1 MTRKFYLFAVMTA
14 LFLLAPTSLRAGQ
27 SGKCGDNVTWTL
39 DDQGVLTIEGTGA
52 MTDYA
57 YLSPSP
63 WADSN
68 PKKVV
73 IADGITTIG
82 KYAFNNSSMLSSVTI
97 PNSVTKI
104 GEHAFEYCT
113 DLTSVDIPNSVTS
126 IEEGAFMLCTG
137 LTSVTISNSLTSIAE
152 QTFMHCFNLASV
164 TIPSS
169 VTKIG
174 QEAFAYCMG
183 LESIESLAETPPT
196 CGDNAFDN
204 ANRSCK
210 LSVPANSIEA
220 YKAAEGWKDFANIE
234 ALSGG
239 SQSGTWGSNIKW
251 TLDDQGVLTLE
262 GTGEMEDDYFSEA
275 PWLSLSFT
283 KLVIG
288 DGITKIGKNAFFG
301 CKELTSVTIPSS
313 VTTIDYYAFMECTGL
328 TSVTI
333 PCGVTSIVYAAFY
346 GCTGLTSV
354 TIPSSV
360 TSIGDGAFGQCT
372 GLTKIE
378 SLAETPPSCGDYVF
392 YHVDKENCVLT
403 VPANSVEAYK
413 AAEGWKEF
421 YSIISSGISS
431 VTKGN
436 NVSISASN
444 GVITVAGVAGNNAV
458 EVYSASGALV
468 YRGTSN
474 TVVVPS
480 SGVYVVKA
488 AGKTVKVN
496 AAK

>member
-1 MTRKFYLFAVMTA
+1 MTA
-14 LFLLAPTSLRAGQ
+14 LFLLAPTSL
-27 SGKCGDNVTWTL
+27 
-39 DDQGVLTIEGTGA
+39 
-52 MTDYA
+52 
-57 YLSPSP
+57 
-63 WADSN
+63 WAD
-68 PKKVV
+68 
-73 IADGITTIG
+73 
-82 KYAFNNSSMLSSVTI
+82 
-97 PNSVTKI
+97 
-104 GEHAFEYCT
+104 
-113 DLTSVDIPNSVTS
+113 
-126 IEEGAFMLCTG
+126 
-137 LTSVTISNSLTSIAE
+137 
-152 QTFMHCFNLASV
+152 
-164 TIPSS
+164 
-169 VTKIG
+169 
-174 QEAFAYCMG
+174 
-183 LESIESLAETPPT
+183 
-196 CGDNAFDN
+196 
-204 ANRSCK
+204 
-210 LSVPANSIEA
+210 
-220 YKAAEGWKDFANIE
+220 
-234 ALSGG
+234 
-239 SQSGTWGSNIKW
+239 QSGTWGSNIKW

-262 GTGEMEDDYFSEA
+262 GTGEMEDDYFEKA

-288 DGITKIGKNAFFG
+288 DGITKIGELTFKG
-301 CKELTSVTIPSS
+301 CK
-313 VTTIDYYAFMECTGL
+313 GL

-333 PCGVTSIVYAAFY
+333 PNSVKEIGHYAF
-346 GCTGLTSV
+346 GECSGLTSV
-354 TIPSSV
+354 TIPSGV
-360 TSIGDGAFGQCT
+360 TSIEAYTFYKCTALTNVTIPNSVTEIGQTAFSECT

>member
-14 LFLLAPTSLRAGQ
+14 LFLLAPTSLWADE
-27 SGKCGDNVTWTL
+27 SGSCGDNIKWTV
-39 DDQGVLTIEGTGA
+39 DDQGVLTIEGTGE
-52 MTDYA
+52 MEDF
-57 YLSPSP
+57 SDESP
-63 WADSN
+63 WVYAN
-68 PKKVV
+68 PSKAV
-73 IADGITTIG
+73 IGEGITTIG
-82 KYAFNNSSMLSSVTI
+82 MK
-97 PNSVTKI
+97 
-104 GEHAFEYCT
+104 AFEMC
-113 DLTSVDIPNSVTS
+113 
-126 IEEGAFMLCTG
+126 C
-137 LTSVTISNSLTSIAE
+137 SLS
-152 QTFMHCFNLASV
+152 SV

-169 VTKIG
+169 VTRIGEDAFKICY
-174 QEAFAYCMG
+174 QLMEIQSFA
-183 LESIESLAETPPT
+183 ENPPA
-196 CGDNAFDN
+196 CDNNPFATIN
-204 ANRSCK
+204 VYKCV
-210 LSVPANSIEA
+210 LSVPANSVEA
-220 YKAAEGWKDFANIE
+220 YKAAEGWKDFDNIE

-239 SQSGTWGSNIKW
+239 TQSGTWGSNITW

-262 GTGEMEDDYFSEA
+262 GTGEMEDDYFAKA

-288 DGITKIGKNAFFG
+288 DGITKIGELTFKG
-301 CKELTSVTIPSS
+301 CK
-313 VTTIDYYAFMECTGL
+313 GL

-333 PCGVTSIVYAAFY
+333 PNSVKEIGHYAF
-346 GCTGLTSV
+346 GECSGLTSV
-354 TIPSSV
+354 TIPSGVTSIEAYTFYKCTALTNVTIPNSV
-360 TSIGDGAFGQCT
+360 TSIKQSAFYGCT
-372 GLTKIE
+372 ALTNVTIPNSVTEIGPTAFSDCKGLTKIE

-392 YHVDKENCVLT
+392 YNVDKENCVLT

-413 AAEGWKEF
+413 AAEGWKDF
-421 YSIISSGISS
+421 YSIVAGISS

-444 GVITVAGVAGNNAV
+444 GVITVAGVAGNNTV

>member
-14 LFLLAPTSLRAGQ
+14 LFLLAPTSLWADQ
-27 SGKCGDNVTWTL
+27 SGTCGDNIKWTL
-39 DDQGVLTIEGTGA
+39 DDQGVLTLEGTGA
-52 MTDYA
+52 MENFSD
-57 YLSPSP
+57 SP
-63 WADSN
+63 WRGAN
-68 PKKVV
+68 PSKVV
-73 IADGITTIG
+73 IGEGITTIG
-82 KYAFNNSSMLSSVTI
+82 MR
-97 PNSVTKI
+97 
-104 GEHAFEYCT
+104 AFESC
-113 DLTSVDIPNSVTS
+113 
-126 IEEGAFMLCTG
+126 M
-137 LTSVTISNSLTSIAE
+137 SLS
-152 QTFMHCFNLASV
+152 SV

-169 VTKIG
+169 VTSIG
-174 QEAFAYCMG
+174 EDAFRYCVRVK
-183 LESIESLAETPPT
+183 EIQSFAENPPA
-196 CGDNAFDN
+196 CGDNAFGSMN
-204 ANRSCK
+204 KTECV
-210 LSVPANSIEA
+210 LYVPANSIEA
-220 YKAAEGWKDFANIE
+220 YKAATGWNEFPKYE

-239 SQSGTWGSNIKW
+239 TQSGTWGSNIKW

-262 GTGEMEDDYFSEA
+262 GTGEIEFDSFKQV
-275 PWLSLSFT
+275 PWKSLSFT

-288 DGITKIGKNAFFG
+288 DGITKIGQQVFKG
-301 CKELTSVTIPSS
+301 CKGMTSVTIPSS
-313 VTTIDYYAFMECTGL
+313 VTSIEDCAFWE
-328 TSVTI
+328 
-333 PCGVTSIVYAAFY
+333 
-346 GCTGLTSV
+346 CTGLTSV

-360 TSIGDGAFGQCT
+360 TSIAECTFQDCTGLTSVTIPSSVTSIETGAFGNCT

-378 SLAETPPSCGDYVF
+378 SLAETPPSCGSYAF
-392 YHVDKENCVLT
+392 YNVDKNNCVLS

-413 AAEGWKEF
+413 AADEWKEF
-421 YSIISSGISS
+421 YSIVAGISS

>member
-14 LFLLAPTSLRAGQ
+14 LFLLAPTSLWADQ
-27 SGKCGDNVTWTL
+27 SGTCGDNIKWTL
-39 DDQGVLTIEGTGA
+39 DDQGVLTLEGTGA
-52 MTDYA
+52 MENFSD
-57 YLSPSP
+57 SP
-63 WADSN
+63 WRNAN
-68 PKKVV
+68 PSKVV
-73 IADGITTIG
+73 IGEGITTIG
-82 KYAFNNSSMLSSVTI
+82 MR
-97 PNSVTKI
+97 
-104 GEHAFEYCT
+104 AFESC
-113 DLTSVDIPNSVTS
+113 
-126 IEEGAFMLCTG
+126 M
-137 LTSVTISNSLTSIAE
+137 SLS
-152 QTFMHCFNLASV
+152 SV

-169 VTKIG
+169 VTSIG
-174 QEAFAYCMG
+174 EDAFRYCVRVK
-183 LESIESLAETPPT
+183 EIQSFAENPPA
-196 CGDNAFDN
+196 CGDNAFGSMN
-204 ANRSCK
+204 KTECV
-210 LSVPANSIEA
+210 LYVPANSIEA
-220 YKAAEGWKDFANIE
+220 YKAATGWNEFPKYE

-239 SQSGTWGSNIKW
+239 TQSGTWGSNIKW

-262 GTGEMEDDYFSEA
+262 GTGEIEFDSFKQV
-275 PWLSLSFT
+275 PWKSLSFT

-288 DGITKIGKNAFFG
+288 DGITKIGQQVFKG
-301 CKELTSVTIPSS
+301 CKGMTSVTIPSS
-313 VTTIDYYAFMECTGL
+313 VTSIEDCAFWE
-328 TSVTI
+328 
-333 PCGVTSIVYAAFY
+333 
-346 GCTGLTSV
+346 CTGLTSV

-360 TSIGDGAFGQCT
+360 TSIAECTFQDCTGLTSVTIPSSVTSIETGAFGNCT

-378 SLAETPPSCGDYVF
+378 SLAETPPSCGSYAF
-392 YHVDKENCVLT
+392 YNVDKNNCVLS

-413 AAEGWKEF
+413 AADEWKEF
-421 YSIISSGISS
+421 YSIVAGISS

>member
-14 LFLLAPTSLRAGQ
+14 LFLLAPTSLWADQ
-27 SGKCGDNVTWTL
+27 SGTCGDNIKWTL
-39 DDQGVLTIEGTGA
+39 DDQGVLTLEGTGA
-52 MTDYA
+52 MENFSD
-57 YLSPSP
+57 SP
-63 WADSN
+63 WRYAN
-68 PKKVV
+68 PSKVV
-73 IADGITTIG
+73 IGEGITTIG
-82 KYAFNNSSMLSSVTI
+82 MR
-97 PNSVTKI
+97 
-104 GEHAFEYCT
+104 AFESC
-113 DLTSVDIPNSVTS
+113 
-126 IEEGAFMLCTG
+126 M
-137 LTSVTISNSLTSIAE
+137 SLS
-152 QTFMHCFNLASV
+152 SV

-169 VTKIG
+169 VTSIG
-174 QEAFAYCMG
+174 EDAFRYCIRVT
-183 LESIESLAETPPT
+183 EIQSFAENPPA
-196 CGDNAFDN
+196 CGDNAFGSMN
-204 ANRSCK
+204 KTECV
-210 LSVPANSIEA
+210 LHVPANSIEA
-220 YKAAEGWKDFANIE
+220 YKAATGWNEFPKYE

-239 SQSGTWGSNIKW
+239 TQSGTWGRNIKW

-262 GTGEMEDDYFSEA
+262 GTGEIEFDYFKQV
-275 PWLSLSFT
+275 PWKSLSFT

-288 DGITKIGKNAFFG
+288 DGITKIGQQVFKG
-301 CKELTSVTIPSS
+301 CKGMTSVTIPSS
-313 VTTIDYYAFMECTGL
+313 VTSIEDCAFWE
-328 TSVTI
+328 
-333 PCGVTSIVYAAFY
+333 
-346 GCTGLTSV
+346 CTGLTSV

-360 TSIGDGAFGQCT
+360 TSIAECTFQDCTGLTSVTIPSSVTSIETGAFGDCT

-378 SLAETPPSCGDYVF
+378 SLAETPPSCGSYAF
-392 YHVDKENCVLT
+392 YNVDKNNCVLS

-413 AAEGWKEF
+413 AADEWKEF
-421 YSIISSGISS
+421 YSIVAGISS

>member
-14 LFLLAPTSLRAGQ
+14 LFLLAPTSLWADQ
-27 SGKCGDNVTWTL
+27 SG
-39 DDQGVLTIEGTGA
+39 
-52 MTDYA
+52 
-57 YLSPSP
+57 
-63 WADSN
+63 
-68 PKKVV
+68 
-73 IADGITTIG
+73 
-82 KYAFNNSSMLSSVTI
+82 
-97 PNSVTKI
+97 
-104 GEHAFEYCT
+104 
-113 DLTSVDIPNSVTS
+113 
-126 IEEGAFMLCTG
+126 
-137 LTSVTISNSLTSIAE
+137 
-152 QTFMHCFNLASV
+152 
-164 TIPSS
+164 
-169 VTKIG
+169 
-174 QEAFAYCMG
+174 
-183 LESIESLAETPPT
+183 T
-196 CGDNAFDN
+196 CGD
-204 ANRSCK
+204 
-210 LSVPANSIEA
+210 
-220 YKAAEGWKDFANIE
+220 
-234 ALSGG
+234 
-239 SQSGTWGSNIKW
+239 NIKW

-262 GTGEMEDDYFSEA
+262 GTGAMENFSDSPWRNANPSKVVIGEGITTIGMRAFYSCPLTSVAIPNSVTKIGQEAFAYSYLTSVDIPNSVTSIEKGAFFQCTWLTSVTISNSLTSIADQTFMQCFNLASVTIPSSVTNIGQEAFSFCYELKSIESLAETPPTCGGKAFDIVDMNNCVLSVPANSVEAYKAASGWKDFTNIKALSGGTQSGTWGSNITWTLDDQGVLTFEGTGEMEPDYLLEA
-275 PWLSLSFT
+275 PWKSLSFT
-283 KLVIG
+283 KAVIG
-288 DGITKIGKNAFFG
+288 DGITKIGQLAFKG

-313 VTTIDYYAFMECTGL
+313 VTSIEYYAFTECTGL

-333 PCGVTSIVYAAFY
+333 PCGVTSITYGAFY
-346 GCTGLTSV
+346 GCTGLTSL

-360 TSIGDGAFGQCT
+360 TSIETGAFGDCT

-378 SLAETPPSCGDYVF
+378 SLAETPPSCGSYAF
-392 YHVDKENCVLT
+392 YNVDKNNCVLS

-413 AAEGWKEF
+413 AADEWKEF
-421 YSIISSGISS
+421 YSIVAGISS

>member
-14 LFLLAPTSLRAGQ
+14 LFLLAPTSLWADQ
-27 SGKCGDNVTWTL
+27 SGTCGDNIKWNL
-39 DDQGVLTIEGTGA
+39 DDQGVLTLEGTGA
-52 MTDYA
+52 MENFSD
-57 YLSPSP
+57 SP
-63 WADSN
+63 WRYAN
-68 PKKVV
+68 PSKVV
-73 IADGITTIG
+73 IGDGITTIG
-82 KYAFNNSSMLSSVTI
+82 MR
-97 PNSVTKI
+97 
-104 GEHAFEYCT
+104 AFESC
-113 DLTSVDIPNSVTS
+113 
-126 IEEGAFMLCTG
+126 M
-137 LTSVTISNSLTSIAE
+137 SLS
-152 QTFMHCFNLASV
+152 SV

-169 VTKIG
+169 VTSIG
-174 QEAFAYCMG
+174 EDAFRYCIRVK
-183 LESIESLAETPPT
+183 EIQSFAENPPA
-196 CGDNAFDN
+196 CGDNAFGSMN
-204 ANRSCK
+204 KTECV
-210 LSVPANSIEA
+210 LYVPANSIEA
-220 YKAAEGWKDFANIE
+220 YKAATGWNEFPKYE

-239 SQSGTWGSNIKW
+239 TQSGTWGSNITW

-262 GTGEMEDDYFSEA
+262 GTGEIEFDYFEQV
-275 PWLSLSFT
+275 PWKSLSFT

-288 DGITKIGKNAFFG
+288 DGITKIGQQVFKG
-301 CKELTSVTIPSS
+301 CKGMTSVTIPSSVTSIEYYAFWECTGLTSVTIPSS
-313 VTTIDYYAFMECTGL
+313 VTSIAECT
-328 TSVTI
+328 
-333 PCGVTSIVYAAFY
+333 FQE
-346 GCTGLTSV
+346 CTGLTSV

-360 TSIGDGAFGQCT
+360 TSIGRSAFYGCRGLTSVTIPSSVTSIESGAFGGCT

-378 SLAETPPSCGDYVF
+378 SLAETPPSCASNAF
-392 YHVDKENCVLT
+392 YRVNNCVLT

-421 YSIISSGISS
+421 YSIVAGISS

>member
-14 LFLLAPTSLRAGQ
+14 LFLLAPTSLWADQ
-27 SGKCGDNVTWTL
+27 SGTCGDNIKWNL
-39 DDQGVLTIEGTGA
+39 DDQGVLTLEGTGA
-52 MTDYA
+52 MENFSD
-57 YLSPSP
+57 SP
-63 WADSN
+63 WRYAN
-68 PKKVV
+68 PSKVV
-73 IADGITTIG
+73 IGDGITTIG
-82 KYAFNNSSMLSSVTI
+82 MR
-97 PNSVTKI
+97 
-104 GEHAFEYCT
+104 AFESC
-113 DLTSVDIPNSVTS
+113 
-126 IEEGAFMLCTG
+126 M
-137 LTSVTISNSLTSIAE
+137 SLS
-152 QTFMHCFNLASV
+152 SV

-169 VTKIG
+169 VTSIG
-174 QEAFAYCMG
+174 EDAFRYCIRVK
-183 LESIESLAETPPT
+183 EIQSFAENPPA
-196 CGDNAFDN
+196 CGDNAFGSMN
-204 ANRSCK
+204 KTECV
-210 LSVPANSIEA
+210 LYVPANSIEA
-220 YKAAEGWKDFANIE
+220 YKAATGWNEFPKYE

-239 SQSGTWGSNIKW
+239 TQSGTWGSNITW

-262 GTGEMEDDYFSEA
+262 GTGEIEFDYFEQV
-275 PWLSLSFT
+275 PWKSLSFT

-288 DGITKIGKNAFFG
+288 DGITKIGQQVFKG
-301 CKELTSVTIPSS
+301 CKGMTSVTIPSS
-313 VTTIDYYAFMECTGL
+313 VTSIEYYAFWE
-328 TSVTI
+328 
-333 PCGVTSIVYAAFY
+333 
-346 GCTGLTSV
+346 CTGLTSV

-360 TSIGDGAFGQCT
+360 TSIGRSAFYGCRGLTSVTIPSSVTSIESGAFGGCT

-378 SLAETPPSCGDYVF
+378 SLAETPPSCASNAF
-392 YHVDKENCVLT
+392 YRVNNCVLT

-421 YSIISSGISS
+421 YSIVAGISS

>member
-1 MTRKFYLFAVMTA
+1 MTA
-14 LFLLAPTSLRAGQ
+14 LFLLAPTSLWADE
-27 SGKCGDNVTWTL
+27 SGTCGDNIKWTV
-39 DDQGVLTIEGTGA
+39 DDQGVLTIEGTGE
-52 MTDYA
+52 MEDF
-57 YLSPSP
+57 SDESP
-63 WADSN
+63 WVYAN
-68 PKKVV
+68 PSKAV
-73 IADGITTIG
+73 IGEGITTIG
-82 KYAFNNSSMLSSVTI
+82 MK
-97 PNSVTKI
+97 
-104 GEHAFEYCT
+104 AFEMC
-113 DLTSVDIPNSVTS
+113 
-126 IEEGAFMLCTG
+126 C
-137 LTSVTISNSLTSIAE
+137 SLS
-152 QTFMHCFNLASV
+152 SV

-169 VTKIG
+169 VTRIG
-174 QEAFAYCMG
+174 EDAFKVCYKLM
-183 LESIESLAETPPT
+183 EIQSFAENPPA
-196 CGDNAFDN
+196 CDNNAFGFIN
-204 ANRSCK
+204 NYECVV
-210 LSVPANSIEA
+210 SVPANSVEA
-220 YKAAEGWKDFANIE
+220 YKAAEGWKDFDNIK

-239 SQSGTWGSNIKW
+239 TQSGTWGSNITW

-313 VTTIDYYAFMECTGL
+313 VTTIDYYAFMQCTGL

-346 GCTGLTSV
+346 GCTGLTSL
-354 TIPSSV
+354 TITSSV
-360 TSIGDGAFGQCT
+360 TSIGDGAFGDCT

-378 SLAETPPSCGDYVF
+378 SLAETPPSCSDNAF
-392 YHVDKENCVLT
+392 YNVDKENCVLS

-413 AAEGWKEF
+413 AAEGWKDF